1 MPRREDIEKF
11 AQVLNSLGDEPAI
24 RAARSEAI
32 EEVPA
37 AEAAASSTSAE
48 GELDTL
54 DLGPEA
60 GAEPGAADTSGGAG
74 GPESESLQ
82 DIFATLGDLSQEGAE
97 GSTGQGPAES
107 FELPQEGAAAA
118 EAGGGAAEEGLDF
131 ASLFGEESTPSPI
144 EDLDQP
150 APPARG
156 GAARPA
162 AARTPQPAPPAAGGE
177 EEPFSFPGGEPESL
191 QADLSQMESLPDEG
205 AGLEGAGLEGAGL
218 EAPESEGSGEGISI
232 EGLDLEGL
240 DLTGGPEGGGEPEP
254 ATEAGA
260 GVEAGLGTEESAEL
274 GGLPPGESAG
284 GEAFED
290 LGSLSFPS
298 DSGTEEAPTE
308 PSPEATFEEPGEEA
322 GLGAASAFE
331 EPAAEAL
338 QGPEAEPAEGFDL
351 PSLDDLSFSE
361 PGAEPSAA
369 AEPAQETSFEEQGSG
384 EAGAMPSEEAG
395 PSFDLESTSFD
406 EPGAATGE
414 ETGLEAGPDEGGPF
428 GVEPPGGAGEA
439 PGAGLEGLPGGEEGL
454 DDLNLDQFSLPESA
468 GQFGVPGEGGGEPFA
483 MPGLEQERAAEVP
496 PPPRARRAERRPP
509 PQPRPS
515 GAAPAGP
522 ELVGATGQI
531 ELTAA
536 QFAQLKQTLESL
548 PRNLK
553 IAVQDLVGEGAV
565 SGPDL
570 SALLGLL
577 VRGASAQEIATLA
590 GRITGKR
597 IRIPP
602 GYQKKSGMALEAEQR
617 TFAYAFRENF
627 LPLVR
632 TVAITVLAGAIF
644 GFLGYNYIYRPLFA
658 ISNYRA
664 GYAQIANDRFSVANE
679 RFNRATSVWPLKQWY
694 YRYAEGFADRR
705 AYQLAEQKYEDL
717 LKAWPGDKKGT
728 LDYADLESTRLA
740 DYAKADGLLK
750 RYLDAH
756 MYDYEALLA
765 SGDNYLA
772 WADRDHAKYEPARL
786 AYATLLEHYGV
797 KDELLFRMLR
807 YFIRTDNA
815 EEVERLRAFYATRPE
830 VKVDPDAYAEL
841 GGYLIDHRRL
851 EFAQDV
857 LLRADGVRHGIL
869 AVHYN
874 LARYFRLVQDPE
886 DEKKA
891 LDATKRILD
900 LTRNHEPLT
909 VRRLGVEIDTH
920 TRLGE
925 YYYRRQQL
933 LPAQAELQEAVR
945 LVESNQR
952 MGLID
957 KGPLYGRP
965 YAVLGDLSYYVEG
978 NLQEAAERFQSAADN
993 GFTSTLLTYKMGYV
1007 QYAQGDYKAALASFA
1022 AAEDASAYPSSVD
1035 LLGPDALPAGQQIP
1049 SPAPRGAASA
1059 PGSAAA
1065 APSPESAAPAA
1076 AQPVNAPTL
1085 NPVGQPPQNLLYAL
1099 GNAFYKRGDYFAAQA
1114 SYLRLRDRLESR
1126 RAALGTLHPEDRPDD
1141 RAFLDTL
1148 VKVDNNLGVT
1158 MYRLGQKTA
1167 DRSKRSEALV
1177 YLSAANEI
1185 ASSLS
1190 RSPDTVQRSEDRAVP
1205 SLNMRGILYP
1215 VSGFVLQL
1223 YSDLPK
1229 DFQAVDW

>member
-24 RAARSEAI
+24 RAARSETM
-32 EEVPA
+32 EEIPAEGAEAPA
-37 AEAAASSTSAE
+37 ASASAE
-48 GELDTL
+48 SQLDSL

-60 GAEPGAADTSGGAG
+60 GAEPGPADTSGAAG

-82 DIFATLGDLSQEGAE
+82 DIFASLGDLPAE
-97 GSTGQGPAES
+97 GGEGSAGQPPAES
-107 FELPQEGAAAA
+107 FELPQEDSAAA
-118 EAGGGAAEEGLDF
+118 EPGAGATDEGLDF
-131 ASLFGEESTPSPI
+131 ASLFGEESTPGTI

-150 APPARG
+150 AAPARG
-156 GAARPA
+156 GPARP
-162 AARTPQPAPPAAGGE
+162 AARTPQPTPPEAGGE
-177 EEPFSFPGGEPESL
+177 EEPFSFPGGEPEGL

-205 AGLEGAGLEGAGL
+205 GATESPALEGTGPEGAG
-218 EAPESEGSGEGISI
+218 PEGSGEGIGV

-240 DLTGGPEGGGEPEP
+240 DLAGG
-254 ATEAGA
+254 AD
-260 GVEAGLGTEESAEL
+260 L

-284 GEAFED
+284 GEGLED
-290 LGSLSFPS
+290 FGSLSFPADTGAEETPPGPS
-298 DSGTEEAPTE
+298 TEGSFA
-308 PSPEATFEEPGEEA
+308 EPGEEA
-322 GLGAASAFE
+322 GLGAAASFE
-331 EPAAEAL
+331 EPAEGAL
-338 QGPEAEPAEGFDL
+338 QGPGAEPAAGESFDL

-361 PGAEPSAA
+361 PGAEAA
-369 AEPAQETSFEEQGSG
+369 AEPSALGEPALETSFEEPGAAE
-384 EAGAMPSEEAG
+384 EAGTVPSEEAG

-406 EPGAATGE
+406 EPGASAGE
-414 ETGLEAGPDEGGPF
+414 ETGLEAGPEEGGPF
-428 GVEPPGGAGEA
+428 GVEPPGGAATEG
-439 PGAGLEGLPGGEEGL
+439 PGAGLEGLPGGDEGL
-454 DDLNLDQFSLPESA
+454 DDLSLDQFSLPESA
-468 GQFGVPGEGGGEPFA
+468 GQFGVPGEGGGEPFG
-483 MPGLEQERAAEVP
+483 MPGLEQERAAAVP
-496 PPPRARRAERRPP
+496 PPPRPRRAERRPRP
-509 PQPRPS
+509 GPQPAA
-515 GAAPAGP
+515 AAPAAPG
-522 ELVGATGQI
+522 LFGATGEI
-531 ELTAA
+531 ELTAE
-536 QFAQLKQTLESL
+536 QFAQLKRTLESL

-553 IAVQDLVGEGAV
+553 IAVQDLVGEGTA

-658 ISNYRA
+658 ISNYRS

-750 RYLDAH
+750 GYLDAH

-772 WADRDHAKYEPARL
+772 WADRDHSKYEPARL
-786 AYATLLEHYGV
+786 AYATLLERYGV

-807 YFIRTDNA
+807 YFVRTDNA
-815 EEVERLRAFYATRPE
+815 EEVERLRAYYATRPE
-830 VKVDPDAYAEL
+830 VKVDPDAYAEM

-857 LLRADGVRHGIL
+857 LLRADSVRHGVL

-874 LARYFRLVQDPE
+874 LARYFRLVQDPD

-891 LDATKRILD
+891 LDATKQILD
-900 LTRNHEPLT
+900 LTRNREPLT
-909 VRRLGVEIDTH
+909 VRRLGMEIDTH

-925 YYYRRQQL
+925 YYYRRQQF
-933 LPAQAELQEAVR
+933 LPAQTELQEAVR

-965 YAVLGDLSYYVEG
+965 YAALGDLSYYIEG
-978 NLQEAAERFQSAADN
+978 NLQDAAERFQSAADN
-993 GFTSTLLTYKMGYV
+993 GFTSPLLTYKIGYV
-1007 QYAQGDYKAALASFA
+1007 QYAQGDYKAALASFT

-1035 LLGPDALPAGQQIP
+1035 LLGPDALPAGQQIA
-1049 SPAPRGAASA
+1049 SPAPRGAAAA

-1065 APSPESAAPAA
+1065 AAAGSSAGATAAASPESSAAA
-1076 AQPVNAPTL
+1076 AQPVNAPAL

-1114 SYLRLRDRLESR
+1114 SYLRLRDRLEAR
-1126 RAALGTLHPEDRPDD
+1126 RTALGILHPEDRPDD
-1141 RAFLDTL
+1141 RAFLDTI
-1148 VKVDNNLGVT
+1148 VKVNNNLGVT

-1190 RSPDTVQRSEDRAVP
+1190 RNPETVQRSEDRAIP

-1229 DFQAVDW
+1229 DFQAEDW